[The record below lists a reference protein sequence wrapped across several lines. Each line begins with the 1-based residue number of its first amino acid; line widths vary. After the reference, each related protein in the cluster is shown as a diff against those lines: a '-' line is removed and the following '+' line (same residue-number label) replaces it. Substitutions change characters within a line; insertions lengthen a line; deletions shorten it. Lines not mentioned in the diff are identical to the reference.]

1 MGKRRYVWLEFEL
14 EPKPEDRKIE
24 IDDGGFGCEE
34 FDPDRKLLK
43 NRSASYKFA
52 DIISVWLEDI
62 NEVDDGYIID
72 DEPVIIDSSFK
83 VLRNWNIKIRLTIDL
98 EKNQKFCT
106 ETVFYESANNKV
118 EEESTPLRNW
128 EAVYDATEFLMKK
141 VYGFTFY
148 KHKIV
153 VNIMND
159 HTEIVERT
167 NFDKAND
174 TKNFDRENTYIPSMD
189 APKDLLEIEREDK
202 KREKWLYRY

>member
-24 IDDGGFGCEE
+24 IYDGGFGCEE
-34 FDPDRKLLK
+34 FDLDRKLLK

-52 DIISVWLEDI
+52 NMINVWLEDI
-62 NEVDDGYIID
+62 NEVDDEYIID
-72 DEPVIIDSSFK
+72 DEPVIVDFSFK
-83 VLRNWNIKIRLTIDL
+83 VLKNWNVKIRLTIDL
-98 EKNQKFCT
+98 KKNPKFCA
-106 ETVFYESANNKV
+106 ETVFYESVNNKI
-118 EEESTPLRNW
+118 EEESTPLRNE

-159 HTEIVERT
+159 HTRIVERT
-167 NFDKAND
+167 ASDKAND
-174 TKNFDRENTYIPSMD
+174 TKNLNTYIPSMD
-189 APKDLLEIEREDK
+189 TPKDLLEIEMEDK
-202 KREKWLYRY
+202 KREKWFYGY